1 MHNNHTYYVY
11 IMTNRNRKVLYVGVT
26 NSLGRRVYE
35 HEKGMIKGFTKKYN
49 CHYLVYYEL
58 FNDIDLA
65 INREKQIKK
74 WGREKKDALI
84 KSKNPGLLILNEK
97 VRFW

>member
-1 MHNNHTYYVY
+1 MQNNHTYYVY
-11 IMTNRNRKVLYVGVT
+11 IMTNRNRKVLYVGIT

-74 WGREKKDALI
+74 WRRDKKDALI
-84 KSKNPGLLILNEK
+84 RSKNATFESLNDK